1 MGEGSTKNIL
11 VSERIVPPGDRL
23 ALPPAEEDAPADRR
37 EVGVGPWPGGEASW
51 PDDPRYDRELLAE
64 GDRRNVV
71 DRYRYWSVEAI
82 RTDLAARA
90 HPLHVAIEN
99 VSQDLN
105 IGSIVR
111 TANAFNV
118 GAVHILGRRRWNKRG
133 AMVTNR
139 YLDVRHHPEPAELL
153 AWATEA
159 DYEAVAVDNGPGSR
173 RLEGE
178 ALPQRCLMIFGSE
191 GEGISPELLARCSRL
206 LRIGQYGSTRS
217 INVAA
222 AAAVAMHAWIL
233 QHAGPA
239 PD

>member
-1 MGEGSTKNIL
+1 MTDAVDRAGSSGPDAQPDGGH
-11 VSERIVPPGDRL
+11 VSRD
-23 ALPPAEEDAPADRR
+23 
-37 EVGVGPWPGGEASW
+37 VGVGPWPGGPDAW
-51 PDDPRYDRELLAE
+51 PEDPRYDRALLAD

-82 RTDLAARA
+82 RADLAARA
-90 HPLHVAIEN
+90 HPLQVAVEN
-99 VSQDLN
+99 ISQDLN

-118 GAVHILGRRRWNKRG
+118 AAVHIIGRRRWNKRG

-139 YLDVRHHPEPAELL
+139 YLDVRHHPEPDALL
-153 AWATEA
+153 AWAADA
-159 DYEAVAVDNGPGSR
+159 DYEVIGIDNGPR
-173 RLEGE
+173 AEPLEK
-178 ALPQRCLMIFGSE
+178 AVLPARCLMVFGRE
-191 GEGISPELLARCSRL
+191 GEGISPALLERCSRV

-222 AAAVAMHAWIL
+222 AAAVAMHAWVV